1 MKVDLKFAKKDLDK
15 DNIDGNNGFEGFDRS
30 E

>member
-1 MKVDLKFAKKDLDK
+1 LDK

-30 E
+30 EWVVFLGKIFSG